1 MPTTLERTVTI
12 DRSLARRADRK
23 LRRYGHSFND
33 AVNIVLNI
41 IVAKR
46 GDPFD
51 ESELEIPGPRLLA
64 SFREAEMM
72 EKGLIPRQDFN
83 SVEELFA
90 ECRCSFN
97 RAFQRPSAVWQFYRQ
112 AGVPCDEHHRQLGA
126 CLS

>member
-1 MPTTLERTVTI
+1 MPATLERTVTI

-72 EKGLIPRQDFN
+72 EKGLIPRQEFT
-83 SVEELFA
+83 STEELIA
-90 ECRCSFN
+90 
-97 RAFQRPSAVWQFYRQ
+97 
-112 AGVPCDEHHRQLGA
+112 D

>member
-1 MPTTLERTVTI
+1 MPATLERTVTV

-33 AVNIVLNI
+33 AVNLVLNI

-46 GDPFD
+46 GDPLD
-51 ESELEIPGPRLLA
+51 ESKLEIPGPRLLA

-72 EKGLIPRQDFN
+72 EKGLVPRQDFK

-90 ECRCSFN
+90 ECRS
-97 RAFQRPSAVWQFYRQ
+97 
-112 AGVPCDEHHRQLGA
+112 
-126 CLS
+126 

>member
-1 MPTTLERTVTI
+1 MPATLERTVTV

-33 AVNIVLNI
+33 VVNVVLNL
-41 IVAKR
+41 IVSKR
-46 GDPFD
+46 GDPLD

-72 EKGLIPRQDFN
+72 EKGLIPPQDFS

-90 ECRCSFN
+90 ECRS
-97 RAFQRPSAVWQFYRQ
+97 
-112 AGVPCDEHHRQLGA
+112 
-126 CLS
+126 

>member
-1 MPTTLERTVTI
+1 MPATLERTVTV
-12 DRSLARRADRK
+12 DRGLARRADRK

-51 ESELEIPGPRLLA
+51 ELELEIPGPRLLA

-72 EKGLIPRQDFN
+72 EKGLIPAKAYTDMN
-83 SVEELFA
+83 ELIA
-90 ECRCSFN
+90 
-97 RAFQRPSAVWQFYRQ
+97 
-112 AGVPCDEHHRQLGA
+112 D
-126 CLS
+126 CLK

>member
-1 MPTTLERTVTI
+1 MPATLERTVTV

-46 GDPFD
+46 GDPLG
-51 ESELEIPGPRLLA
+51 ESELEIPGPRLLS

-72 EKGLIPRQDFN
+72 EKGLIPAKAYTDMN
-83 SVEELFA
+83 ELIA
-90 ECRCSFN
+90 
-97 RAFQRPSAVWQFYRQ
+97 
-112 AGVPCDEHHRQLGA
+112 D
-126 CLS
+126 CLK

>member
-72 EKGLIPRQDFN
+72 EKGLIPAKAYTDMN
-83 SVEELFA
+83 ELIA
-90 ECRCSFN
+90 
-97 RAFQRPSAVWQFYRQ
+97 
-112 AGVPCDEHHRQLGA
+112 D
-126 CLS
+126 CLK

>member
-1 MPTTLERTVTI
+1 MPATLERTVTV
-12 DRSLARRADRK
+12 DRGLARRADRK

-72 EKGLIPRQDFN
+72 EKGLIPRQEFT
-83 SVEELFA
+83 STEELIA
-90 ECRCSFN
+90 
-97 RAFQRPSAVWQFYRQ
+97 
-112 AGVPCDEHHRQLGA
+112 D

>member
-1 MPTTLERTVTI
+1 MPATLERTVTV

-46 GDPFD
+46 GDPFG
-51 ESELEIPGPRLLA
+51 ESELEVPGPRLLA

-72 EKGLIPRQDFN
+72 EKGLMPAKAYTDMN
-83 SVEELFA
+83 ELIA
-90 ECRCSFN
+90 
-97 RAFQRPSAVWQFYRQ
+97 
-112 AGVPCDEHHRQLGA
+112 D
-126 CLS
+126 CLK

>member
-90 ECRCSFN
+90 ECRS
-97 RAFQRPSAVWQFYRQ
+97 
-112 AGVPCDEHHRQLGA
+112 
-126 CLS
+126 